1 MTSST
6 RYLVE
11 AGRIRPETRLT
22 AIRSKPAAR
31 IPRRGLMSAQT
42 WGRFFHAFL
51 VFLSFEEA
59 FASFSV
65 GISGGRSE
73 PLVFRC
79 PRMWTCYMA
88 QRLSCASQHRRG
100 FLRGNKGA
108 SQSAPVSARAVGAA
122 MGLSRFN
129 TVEINS
135 LTEIPRWPH
144 RRRLRLV

>member
-6 RYLVE
+6 RYFVE
-11 AGRIRPETRLT
+11 AGRIKPETRFT
-22 AIRSKPAAR
+22 AINNNPTAK
-31 IPRRGLMSAQT
+31 IPRRGLMSAHT
-42 WGRFFHAFL
+42 CGRFFHAFL
-51 VFLSFEEA
+51 VFLSVGEA
-59 FASFSV
+59 RESFSV

-79 PRMWTCYMA
+79 PGIGACYMA
-88 QRLSCASQHRRG
+88 HRM
-100 FLRGNKGA
+100 NC
-108 SQSAPVSARAVGAA
+108 SQSAPVPARAAGTA

-135 LTEIPRWPH
+135 LTEMPRWPH